1 MLTLKKSLLLTCF
14 SLLFITEAAFAN
26 QTKDLNTVMVSAT
39 VLTPPK
45 LIKAFDLKDSDGAS
59 FTNKNL
65 KGHWTF
71 LFFGF
76 TRCGYVC
83 PTSMAT
89 LKQAYEKLEQNK
101 AVPKPQVVFV
111 SIDPERD
118 DLQRIHRYVTSF
130 NQDFKGATGSQ
141 LALSQLTSQ
150 LGILSMKIVRK
161 GQPTGS
167 YDIDHSGSIL
177 LVNPEGDLRAV
188 FSMPHSA
195 DNIAKDYVRLV
206 HP

>member
-1 MLTLKKSLLLTCF
+1 MFKKLLLTFFSLLLA
-14 SLLFITEAAFAN
+14 TEVAFAS
-26 QTKDLNTVMVSAT
+26 QTIDLNRVMVSAT

-45 LIKAFDLKDSDGAS
+45 VIKPFDLKDSNGGS
-59 FTNKNL
+59 FTNQNL

-89 LKQAYEKLEQNK
+89 LKQAYEKLEK
-101 AVPKPQVVFV
+101 HTAVPKPQVVFV

-130 NQDFKGATGSQ
+130 NPNFKGATGNKP
-141 LALSQLTSQ
+141 ALSELTNQ
-150 LGILSMKIVRK
+150 LGILYMKIVRK
-161 GQPTGS
+161 GNS
-167 YDIDHSGSIL
+167 SDNYDIDHSGTIL
-177 LVNPEGDLRAV
+177 LVNPEGELRAV

-195 DNIAKDYVRLV
+195 DNIAKDYLRLAQA
-206 HP
+206 